1 MIKDHERSTKY
12 TPCKKDIEATPLQ
25 TVFDPK
31 DERILQQR
39 NVLSQKNIEIDPTGD
54 GDNLNTKEKLGVI
67 ERDNKIQEEGVDLTQ
82 IPD

>member
-1 MIKDHERSTKY
+1 M
-12 TPCKKDIEATPLQ
+12 
-25 TVFDPK
+25 
-31 DERILQQR
+31 
-39 NVLSQKNIEIDPTGD
+39 GD